1 MARRPRWSPQLATT
15 NSEAFVHFGRGR
27 SYATDCMSRH
37 GAWGLPASLGGRP
50 KVITSV
56 VVLVLSDAGE
66 RVRGLPHGWLA
77 PLLLQGA
84 GTTGADEAGDG
95 LCEHGS
101 DCPGKASDD
110 LQEFLGCTC
119 PYRGPSL
126 PSVSLSLE
134 VLRNVLRG
142 RLYFTRTKHGQS
154 RSSTAGEREE
164 DGLWQGLT
172 ASLLQLWHHP
182 ASPALFTSKG

>member
-1 MARRPRWSPQLATT
+1 MGLAGQPWWQAQGDHERCCAGVERCRRKGPRAATWMA
-15 NSEAFVHFGRGR
+15 
-27 SYATDCMSRH
+27 
-37 GAWGLPASLGGRP
+37 
-50 KVITSV
+50 
-56 VVLVLSDAGE
+56 
-66 RVRGLPHGWLA
+66 A